1 LLRLT
6 RTVWLTG
13 LLRLSGT
20 ILLTRLL
27 RSSPVLT
34 WRSIRRSIRLLRA
47 GSARRVATD
56 HAGIG
61 AAERALLVDDLPAD
75 GLRGLNLT
83 HKTLIARD
91 LLR

>member
-1 LLRLT
+1 
-6 RTVWLTG
+6 LTG

-34 WRSIRRSIRLLRA
+34 WRSIRLLRA

-75 GLRGLNLT
+75 GLRGVNLT

>member
-1 LLRLT
+1 M
-6 RTVWLTG
+6 TG

-34 WRSIRRSIRLLRA
+34 WRSIRRSRLLRA

-75 GLRGLNLT
+75 GLRGVNLT

>member
-6 RTVWLTG
+6 GTIWLTR

-20 ILLTRLL
+20 TRLL
-27 RSSPVLT
+27 RSRPVLT
-34 WRSIRRSIRLLRA
+34 RRSIWLLRA

-61 AAERALLVDDLPAD
+61 AAERALLVDDLAAD
-75 GLRGLNLT
+75 GLRGVNLT

>member
-6 RTVWLTG
+6 GTIGLTG

-27 RSSPVLT
+27 RSSPVL
-34 WRSIRRSIRLLRA
+34 SRRSRLLRA

-75 GLRGLNLT
+75 GLRGVNLT